1 MDLDAA
7 ANVLRWTGS
16 MTTGSDQEW
25 LGRWTAKLG
34 EDSQRLLAD
43 SQKLMEASSRFI
55 ANGWAVRGA

>member
-1 MDLDAA
+1 
-7 ANVLRWTGS
+7 

-43 SQKLMEASSRFI
+43 SQKLMEASSRFV